1 MESPTRLPP
10 SPSKALHPVSPER
23 MNQQTIPASPSLP
36 ADLLTLHHKNHRG
49 VSEVQAKVAFLN
61 GLSKGGSPANASS
74 NHAAVLRAN
83 MGREEAESALATAQ
97 EELAEA
103 QDRERRISERLESLF
118 EELHGTKER
127 QGQERSIFEKEI
139 RKARK
144 EAFRA
149 GSTVVKLQEEL
160 KHAKSEV
167 KSLKEEV
174 AAERDSKDRA
184 KQEAFERAYA
194 LAGLTE
200 ELELLK
206 EKFRALETENHS
218 STLEVQ
224 AHQIRKEDFGRLS
237 LVEGDLAFLNTP
249 RRPKRAAAGSARS
262 PAPERDED
270 LVEATPP
277 KRPRL
282 SECGPVVDEEPAT
295 ETAAAEADENIFEEL
310 QEELLFERRR
320 RAAAEDMVHFLNIE
334 CQFERCS
341 CRIAESQGR
350 RYIYDAE
357 YYNTFQKPQIE
368 AEEKARAHEAN
379 TQKFAMQQPSP
390 KSASTP
396 EASPPPPPVHRSP
409 VHHAPVHQ
417 APVHQAPVH
426 QAPVHQS
433 PVHQSPVHRSP
444 VHQSTVHQSPVH
456 EASVHGSPMHQ
467 SPAHE
472 SPVHHSSVH
481 RSPTHPS
488 PAHQSPAH
496 ISPVRHVMAP
506 RVASPELS
514 DHDEPEAS
522 RTPLAP
528 PPVPAHEVT
537 SLVHAQ
543 QATSSSKKAEP
554 TSAPKMD
561 MPAEP
566 LVTFSPETGTFMTFP
581 SPLRDNVRP
590 LKLDQFE
597 IPDLPEPQPDFDE
610 DQMDVS
616 DSPEEDSQS
625 FTPSGEPAP
634 VQAPRPAPARAPAP
648 VVRSRADP
656 AGGKNDISSARAR
669 LSQEARPPS
678 RVERDAHGYRQPLH
692 APKRDPRGQNA
703 IINTKRVPLRN
714 DTQSQRTSH
723 PGVPD
728 VPIDREQALAQIRAR
743 RGRTHSK
750 QRSFSANEAGRA
762 ARAPSGSTTNP
773 VRGPRRVPNP
783 NLRPDSRSEHDVNER
798 RDVSAPVRMFRR

>member
-74 NHAAVLRAN
+74 NNAAVLRAN
-83 MGREEAESALATAQ
+83 MGREEAESALASAQ

-167 KSLKEEV
+167 KSLKEEL

-282 SECGPVVDEEPAT
+282 SECGPVVDEQPAT
-295 ETAAAEADENIFEEL
+295 ETAPAEADENMFEEL

-368 AEEKARAHEAN
+368 AEEKTQAEEKARAHEAN
-379 TQKFAMQQPSP
+379 TQKFVMQQPSP
-390 KSASTP
+390 ESASTP

-409 VHHAPVHQ
+409 VRQSPVHHAPVHQ
-417 APVHQAPVH
+417 ASA
-426 QAPVHQS
+426 HQS
-433 PVHQSPVHRSP
+433 PVHQSPA
-444 VHQSTVHQSPVH
+444 HQ
-456 EASVHGSPMHQ
+456 ASIHGSPMHQ

-472 SPVHHSSVH
+472 TPTHESPVHPSSIH
-481 RSPTHPS
+481 RSPIHPS

-496 ISPVRHVMAP
+496 VSPVHHVMAT

-514 DHDEPEAS
+514 DHEEPEAS

-537 SLVHAQ
+537 PLVHAQ
-543 QATSSSKKAEP
+543 RATPSSKKAEP

-597 IPDLPEPQPDFDE
+597 IPDLPEPQPDFEE
-610 DQMDVS
+610 DHMDVS
-616 DSPEEDSQS
+616 DSPEEHSPEEHSQS

-634 VQAPRPAPARAPAP
+634 VQAPRPVPARAPAP
-648 VVRSRADP
+648 AVRSRANP

-750 QRSFSANEAGRA
+750 QRSFSANEAGRV

-783 NLRPDSRSEHDVNER
+783 NLRPDSRTEHDVNER